1 MRQSRRE
8 SSCSNLIFFKGEEI
22 NKDFPF
28 STGEEH
34 GGFRYDVPRSGNKKI
49 TAKVSYLSIMK

>member
-1 MRQSRRE
+1 MYVVVWTLQRFGGIS
-8 SSCSNLIFFKGEEI
+8 KGEEI

-34 GGFRYDVPRSGNKKI
+34 GGFRYDVP
-49 TAKVSYLSIMK
+49 

>member
-34 GGFRYDVPRSGNKKI
+34 GGFRYDVP
-49 TAKVSYLSIMK
+49 

>member
-1 MRQSRRE
+1 MFKPH
-8 SSCSNLIFFKGEEI
+8 FFKGEEI

-34 GGFRYDVPRSGNKKI
+34 GGFRYDVQEIRKLLRRFHI
-49 TAKVSYLSIMK
+49 